1 MSKNNIAVFPGS
13 FDPIT
18 FGHLDVIKRGAK
30 LFDTLIVGIG
40 INSEKKSIFSTEERI
55 SMTKKLTE
63 NLGNVK
69 VESFSCMT
77 VDFVRQIGAKAILRG
92 IRTYA
97 DFEYEFQLAIAN
109 RRMGGVETLFVMASA
124 ENSFISSTL
133 IREACAFG
141 GDISAFVP
149 KEIARILKER
159 IPVKPH
165 SGKVGLGG
173 EEAPQAGHGKNGL
186 IGEIIE

>member
-1 MSKNNIAVFPGS
+1 MSTPNIAVFPGS

-18 FGHLDVIKRGAK
+18 FGHLDVIRRGAK

-40 INSEKKSIFSTEERI
+40 INSEKKSIFSNEERVA
-55 SMTKKLTE
+55 MTSKLTAD
-63 NLGNVK
+63 LGNVK
-69 VESFSCMT
+69 VETFSCMT
-77 VDFVRQIGAKAILRG
+77 VDFVRQVGAKAILRG

-124 ENSFISSTL
+124 ENSFISSSL

-149 KEIARILKER
+149 KEIAKTLKER
-159 IPVKPH
+159 IPVKPQG
-165 SGKVGLGG
+165 GKVGLGG
-173 EEAPQAGHGKNGL
+173 GEAPQAGHGKNGL

>member
-1 MSKNNIAVFPGS
+1 MGKSNIAIFPGS

-18 FGHLDVIKRGAK
+18 FGHLDVIQRGSK
-30 LFDTLIVGIG
+30 LFDTLVVGIG
-40 INSEKKSIFSTEERI
+40 INSEKKSIFSTQERI
-55 SMTKKLTE
+55 EMTEKLTRD
-63 NLGNVK
+63 LGNVK

-77 VDFVRQIGAKAILRG
+77 VDYAQQIGARAILRG

-109 RRMGGVETLFVMASA
+109 RRMGGIETLFVMASA

-133 IREACAFG
+133 IREACSFG

-149 KEIARILKER
+149 KDIATVLKER
-159 IPVKPH
+159 IPKKPRRDE
-165 SGKVGLGG
+165 VGLGG
-173 EEAPQAGHGKNGL
+173 SEAPQAGHGKNGL